1 MIPGVSREDG
11 NLQLTNWPRGASL
24 VFWAFVPSSKDQDPD
39 HGEYG
44 EGSQGYPTDMAVAVA
59 RMPDSSRASGDS
71 SNPEDIEDLPGL
83 SDAQHTTS
91 IHAELLRNLTSNNG
105 VNTMAVEEIGSI
117 VEESQPQTVLPTY
130 VPAAAPIDSQQQL
143 EQPAEL
149 VRNVSEGTGSI
160 AVDDIGLIADQAEA
174 KTSATLLTQQ
184 PAAVQRNESGESSGA
199 SSIAV
204 EDIGSIAEESQ
215 PQTVLPTYVSAAAPI
230 DSQQQLEQP
239 AELVRNVSE
248 GTGSIAVDD
257 IGLIADQAE
266 AKTSATLST
275 QQPAAVQRNESG
287 ESSGASSIAAEEIG
301 LIAEEREPQAALPTY
316 GSAAAPIDS
325 QQQLEQPAKLDRNV
339 SEGSSIAL
347 DQTEANTA
355 ATLPT
360 QQPAAVQRNESGE
373 SSGVS
378 SIAVEEIGLIAE
390 EREPLATFPTY
401 GSAAAP
407 IDSQQQLEQPAELVR
422 KVSEGTGSIAVD
434 DIGLIADQT
443 EAKTSATL
451 STQQPAA
458 LQRNVSGESSGVS
471 SIAVEEIGS
480 IAEETEPK
488 GEFRSSMSA
497 LAQTAPRKLSD
508 SSGDSSDAAAE
519 LSALAI
525 TPRQPP
531 AGSAETWL
539 RNGRGCTGKICCS
552 FWFMWLVISKPFYMF
567 FVCKI
572 VQTSSTNEMG
582 WLYQMMRIS
591 FVRLP
596 PTGQLLVFVYLYSSL
611 AELMNVVMYK

>member
-1 MIPGVSREDG
+1 M
-11 NLQLTNWPRGASL
+11 
-24 VFWAFVPSSKDQDPD
+24 
-39 HGEYG
+39 
-44 EGSQGYPTDMAVAVA
+44 AVA

-91 IHAELLRNLTSNNG
+91 IHPELLRNLTSNNG
-105 VNTMAVEEIGSI
+105 VNTMAVEE
-117 VEESQPQTVLPTY
+117 
-130 VPAAAPIDSQQQL
+130 
-143 EQPAEL
+143 
-149 VRNVSEGTGSI
+149 
-160 AVDDIGLIADQAEA
+160 
-174 KTSATLLTQQ
+174 
-184 PAAVQRNESGESSGA
+184 
-199 SSIAV
+199 
-204 EDIGSIAEESQ
+204 IGSIAEESQ

-257 IGLIADQAE
+257 IGLIADQTE
-266 AKTSATLST
+266 ANTAATLPT

-287 ESSGASSIAAEEIG
+287 ESSGVSSIAVEEIGSIAEESQPQTVLPTYVSAAAPIDSQQQLEQPVEQPAELVRNVSEGTGSIAVDDIGLIADQAEAKTSATLSTQQPSAVQRNESGESSGASSIAVEEIG

-339 SEGSSIAL
+339 SEGSSIAA

-390 EREPLATFPTY
+390 EREPLAAFPTY

-422 KVSEGTGSIAVD
+422 NVSEGTGSIAVD
-434 DIGLIADQT
+434 DIGLIADQA

-471 SIAVEEIGS
+471 SIAVEEIGL

-488 GEFRSSMSA
+488 VEFRSSMSA

-508 SSGDSSDAAAE
+508 SSGDSSVAAAE

-539 RNGRGCTGKICCS
+539 RDVRGCPGKICCS
-552 FWFMWLVISKPFYMF
+552 
-567 FVCKI
+567 C
-572 VQTSSTNEMG
+572 
-582 WLYQMMRIS
+582 
-591 FVRLP
+591 
-596 PTGQLLVFVYLYSSL
+596 
-611 AELMNVVMYK
+611 